1 MQLRAATKRLKH
13 PITNGVARWIR
24 RASQASAFQPTRRR
38 GRKTAEGDRMLRRWS
53 IPLISVVLAFGVLGL
68 AGNATAATAHQATTH
83 ARPVVVSMHGFNPG
97 GVMVRHGLLHAAGH
111 GIRAQEVESE
121 NWSGY
126 AVTGANGAFS
136 SVSVSWTQP
145 TATCTGGRHGRGSD
159 TYAAFWAGL
168 DGYSSDSVE
177 QTGTLIECVGSSAYY
192 YGWYEMYPA
201 ALTTYSNTVRPGD
214 AMSASVTFSG
224 SDTYTLTLKDAT
236 QGWTET
242 TVQSESGL
250 DRSSAEVITEAPC
263 CTASGGI
270 LPLADFGTVSYTA
283 STDNG
288 SSMGTQSPTEIIMVD
303 SSGNQEDSTSS
314 ISSSGAFSN
323 TWIRST

>member
-1 MQLRAATKRLKH
+1 
-13 PITNGVARWIR
+13 
-24 RASQASAFQPTRRR
+24 
-38 GRKTAEGDRMLRRWS
+38 MLRRCS
-53 IPLISVVLAFGVLGL
+53 IPLITVALAFGALGM
-68 AGNATAATAHQATTH
+68 AGTASAATAHPATSH

-97 GVMVRHGLLHAAGH
+97 GILVRRGLRRIAAH

-126 AVTGANGAFS
+126 AVTGANGAYS
-136 SVSVSWTQP
+136 SVSTSWTQP
-145 TATCTGGRHGRGSD
+145 TATCTSSGRHGRGGSD

-214 AMSASVTFSG
+214 AMSASVTFTG
-224 SDTYTLTLKDAT
+224 SDTYTLTLSDAT

-242 TVQSESGL
+242 TVQNESGL

-263 CTASGGI
+263 CTNSGGI
-270 LPLADFGTVSYTA
+270 LPLADFGTVNYTA
-283 STDNG
+283 SADNG
-288 SSMGTQSPTEIIMVD
+288 SSMGTQSPTEIIIVD
-303 SSGNQEDSTSS
+303 GSGNQEDSTSS

>member
-1 MQLRAATKRLKH
+1 
-13 PITNGVARWIR
+13 
-24 RASQASAFQPTRRR
+24 
-38 GRKTAEGDRMLRRWS
+38 
-53 IPLISVVLAFGVLGL
+53 VLALAVLGL
-68 AGNATAATAHQATTH
+68 TGTASAATAHTATTH
-83 ARPVVVSMHGFNPG
+83 ARPALVSMKGLNPG
-97 GVMVRHGLLHAAGH
+97 GIMVRRGLVHQAGY

-126 AVTGANGAFS
+126 AVTGGDGAFS
-136 SVSVSWTQP
+136 SVSSSWTQP
-145 TATCTGGRHGRGSD
+145 TATCTSSGRHGRGGSD
-159 TYAAFWAGL
+159 TYAAFWVGL
-168 DGYSSDSVE
+168 DGYSSESVE

-201 ALTTYSNTVRPGD
+201 ALTTYSNTVRPAD

-236 QGWTET
+236 QGWTKTT
-242 TVQSESGL
+242 TVSESGL

-263 CTASGGI
+263 CTASDGI
-270 LPLADFGTVSYTA
+270 LPLADFGTVNYAA
-283 STDNG
+283 SSDNG